1 MSEEKKKKTKEEK
14 AAAPVASMTLEAEVT
29 ARINALQETVKVLEG
44 EIRTLTG
51 RFANRNPALLAPLK
65 KENTELTERLEKLE
79 KCHLGLLL
87 ETTKPRQNDEFKTMT
102 EVLRLA
108 AIEYFRKA
116 NINPEIWKNI
126 AF

>member
-1 MSEEKKKKTKEEK
+1 MSEEKKKKTTEEK